1 MISKVAAIEFVKHRK
16 GLLPAVLTSY
26 LVVTFLLSFYL
37 PHLAQRGQLVVLVK
51 LFAGTFIPLLMSISI
66 IQTVQPDR
74 VAGNF
79 MLTTHLTNPYFD
91 WGEMQVVTHWVIH
104 SVLAVTSYSIL
115 SHLTHVTINWLP
127 LVLIL
132 NLLMV
137 AQITYLLSRN
147 LNSAL
152 AYLVVVAATMFAL
165 IAETPLFDHT
175 MFFMPMTWL
184 IRYSYMMFLSINR
197 DSALITIMILFI
209 SINVFLILVN
219 YLVSKIKPFS

>member
-104 SVLAVTSYSIL
+104 SVLSYSIL

-197 DSALITIMILFI
+197 GSALITIMILFI
-209 SINVFLILVN
+209 SVNAILISVN
-219 YLVSKIKPFS
+219 YLVSKIKPLS

>member
-1 MISKVAAIEFVKHRK
+1 MISKLVAIEFVKHRK

-26 LVVTFLLSFYL
+26 LVATFLLSFYL

-91 WGEMQVVTHWVIH
+91 WGEMQVVTHWAIH

-127 LVLIL
+127 LVYTQLTDGRADYLSTI
-132 NLLMV
+132 
-137 AQITYLLSRN
+137 AQPKFCN
-147 LNSAL
+147 C
-152 AYLVVVAATMFAL
+152 
-165 IAETPLFDHT
+165 LFSCCRCDHVCA
-175 MFFMPMTWL
+175 
-184 IRYSYMMFLSINR
+184 NR
-197 DSALITIMILFI
+197 
-209 SINVFLILVN
+209 
-219 YLVSKIKPFS
+219 

>member
-79 MLTTHLTNPYFD
+79 MLTTNLTNPYFD

-197 DSALITIMILFI
+197 GSALITIMILFI
-209 SINVFLILVN
+209 SVNAILISVN
-219 YLVSKIKPFS
+219 YLVSKIKPLS